1 MKIVLDSNVLISSL
15 GLKSNMRPIWRS
27 FVAGRYQ
34 LVVSEDILK
43 EYEEIMQIYSA
54 PGVSGV
60 VMEIFIESTD
70 VIFQKVFY
78 NWNAISIDPDDNK
91 FFDVAVAA
99 DVDFLVTNDK
109 HFDIVKNINFPR
121 VKIINSNEFL
131 KILSSVK
138 Y

>member
-1 MKIVLDSNVLISSL
+1 
-15 GLKSNMRPIWRS
+15 
-27 FVAGRYQ
+27 
-34 LVVSEDILK
+34 
-43 EYEEIMQIYSA
+43 MQIHSA

-109 HFDIVKNINFPR
+109 HFDIVKSIDFPK

-131 KILSSVK
+131 KILSSTK